1 MTINKLEKT
10 LVNIYPFWLERTIR
24 TIKNQQ
30 LQKLKENNIDL
41 TIEQW
46 IVLLGVSNHEGST
59 QKEIAEQTI
68 KDTANVKRIVD
79 QIVKK
84 GYVKKETDATDLRK
98 TQLTL
103 TTEGHQIISKALPL
117 MDDIRQKGLIDVSEK
132 EFDYLLSTLK
142 KIYHNLT

>member
-84 GYVKKETDATDLRK
+84 GYVKKETDSTDLIK